1 MPNDFLLYIYKQK
14 NDFYFYRNPLATLGS
29 MKHNV
34 IWSDPK
40 PKTFIIANS
49 FYSSV
54 ILIANFVLVYLADL
68 SRSISIAA
76 AHSVANHGRLVIDG
90 TYNKRGLS
98 MILWLDS
105 HFNISWWNFESRW
118 QCVSFRRS
126 NFHFKCSLQCSCRR
140 ASNPSTKYC
149 KKL

>member
-1 MPNDFLLYIYKQK
+1 MVEKMVWIQ
-14 NDFYFYRNPLATLGS
+14 
-29 MKHNV
+29 
-34 IWSDPK
+34 
-40 PKTFIIANS
+40 
-49 FYSSV
+49 

-90 TYNKRGLS
+90 TYNKRGLP

-140 ASNPSTKYC
+140 ASNPSIASSTMSSMWLLCRWKSVPAYWREHKRYWC
-149 KKL
+149 EYFRYQL